1 MKTHA
6 FALLALAIS
15 LPEPMF
21 AQERWPLSVE
31 ANVGVTRGQS
41 DASARYRGS
50 SNGGLAD
57 ILIGVRLHP
66 PGRAGAFIALDAAVH
81 AINWTTTSDCLP
93 LSDGSCAP
101 WFPGFGAVTLLGGW
115 ESQSTRL
122 RVLGGPGIVSSDNRA
137 TPGFVGRLD
146 VAMPVLGHISLTA
159 NANTLIVPS
168 WNGDRF
174 YFLAGGL
181 GLRIR

>member
-1 MKTHA
+1 MNNYV
-6 FALLALAIS
+6 FALLAIATV

-31 ANVGVTRGQS
+31 ANLGVTRGHS

-57 ILIGVRLHP
+57 VLVGVRLHA
-66 PGRAGAFIALDAAVH
+66 PGRAGAFIALDAAAH
-81 AINWTTTSDCLP
+81 AINWTTTSDCL
-93 LSDGSCAP
+93 LASDGSCAP
-101 WFPGFGAVTLLGGW
+101 WFPGFGAVAVLGGW
-115 ESQSTRL
+115 ESRSTRL
-122 RVLGGPGIVSSDNRA
+122 RVLGGPGIVSSDNREA
-137 TPGFVGRLD
+137 PGLVGRVDAAL
-146 VAMPVLGHISLTA
+146 PVLGHISLTA
-159 NANTLIVPS
+159 NVNTLIVPS